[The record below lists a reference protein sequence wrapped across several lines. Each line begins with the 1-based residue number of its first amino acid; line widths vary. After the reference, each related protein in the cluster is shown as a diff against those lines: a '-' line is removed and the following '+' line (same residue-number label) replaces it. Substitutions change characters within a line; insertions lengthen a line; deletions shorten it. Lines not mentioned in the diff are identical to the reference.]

1 MSGLQLAREV
11 QSRWPSVK
19 ILLVSGHPHKDA
31 GEPNQIDSTLPMLG
45 KPFSP
50 TSIENAVRELLD
62 APKR

>member
-1 MSGLQLAREV
+1 VRQHPGSRDDLLHLPASGRGVAG
-11 QSRWPSVK
+11 P
-19 ILLVSGHPHKDA
+19 PHKDA